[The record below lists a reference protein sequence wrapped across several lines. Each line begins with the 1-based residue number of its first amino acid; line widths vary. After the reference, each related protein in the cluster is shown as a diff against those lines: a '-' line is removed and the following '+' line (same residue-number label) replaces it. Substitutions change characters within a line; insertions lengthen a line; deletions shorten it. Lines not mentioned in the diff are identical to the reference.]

1 MITVNPSR
9 NVLIIG
15 PELSFSIDRPDA
27 SKAKKK
33 KRKKGEKK
41 PWKAAFVSGCSA
53 KMSRRTQP
61 PADCAAARGGSII
74 EKIKGKFSPP

>member
-33 KRKKGEKK
+33 EKKRRKKNPGKLRLCL
-41 PWKAAFVSGCSA
+41 AALQKCHDEH
-53 KMSRRTQP
+53 SRLQTVQLLEEDQLLR
-61 PADCAAARGGSII
+61 
-74 EKIKGKFSPP
+74 K